1 LTRSRRMQGSG
12 LLPVGADL
20 FYHQARTFRFGFFFS
35 IFLGFPTSDFYF
47 VVLVGSC

>member
-20 FYHQARTFRFGFFFS
+20 IYQQARTFRFVFFS
-35 IFLGFPTSDFYF
+35 TFSGFPTSDFCF
-47 VVLVGSC
+47 VVLAHVNL